1 MDKYYNGM
9 FGGVFKYTLC
19 TEDNNI
25 LLRWLLECCL
35 EIKID
40 TLILKDKEL
49 SKNNTHTKG
58 KVVDLYVQTNTELI
72 NVEINNHPHS
82 YNNERN
88 LAYLANLY
96 SRSVDISED
105 YNKVRKCIQLN
116 LTSGKKGIDLKSEY
130 VLLKR
135 NDLKEEVFSENFKI
149 YEINVDL
156 LKEAYYNNDVE
167 IVNKYKPVIMLTLNR
182 EELEEFSLGDERIME
197 YKKRV
202 EDLNSDPEFMVFMSR
217 EEDQRKT
224 ENTLRNIVNE
234 QSQELKEQSQRI
246 EKQTQKLETQTKQIE
261 NQTQELSNIKWNTAR
276 KLKEKNVD
284 IEIISETTG
293 LSIEEIQNL

>member
-1 MDKYYNGM
+1 MNKYYNGM
-9 FGGVFKYTLC
+9 FDGVFKNTLC
-19 TEDNNI
+19 TEDNNM

-49 SKNNTHTKG
+49 LKNSAYTKG
-58 KVVDLYVQTNTELI
+58 KIVDLYVETNTELI
-72 NVEINNHPHS
+72 NVEINNHPHD

-116 LTSGKKGIDLKSEY
+116 LTSGKKGIDLRSEY
-130 VLLKR
+130 ALLKR
-135 NDLKEEVFSENFKI
+135 NVLEEEVFSENFKI

-156 LKEAYYNNDVE
+156 LKEAYYNKDVE
-167 IVNKYKPVIMLTLNR
+167 IVNKYKPVIMLTLDR
-182 EELEEFSLGDERIME
+182 EELEEFSVGDERIME

-202 EDLNSDPEFMVFMSR
+202 EKLNSDPEFMVFMSR

-234 QSQELKEQSQRI
+234 QSQELKEQTQQL
-246 EKQTQKLETQTKQIE
+246 EKQTQKLEKQS
-261 NQTQELSNIKWNTAR
+261 QELSNIKVDTAR

-284 IEIISETTG
+284 IKIISETTG
-293 LSIEEIQNL
+293 LSIKEIQAL

>member
-1 MDKYYNGM
+1 MKKYYNGM
-9 FGGVFKYTLC
+9 FDSVFKNTLC
-19 TEDNNI
+19 DEDNNK
-25 LLRWLLECCL
+25 LLKWLLECCL

-40 TLILKDKEL
+40 KIKLKDKEL
-49 SKNNTHTKG
+49 LKNSTYTKG
-58 KVVDLYVQTNTELI
+58 KVVDLYVETDNELI
-72 NVEINNHPHS
+72 NVEINNHPHD

-96 SRSVDISED
+96 SRSVDISLG
-105 YNKVRKCIQLN
+105 YYKVRKCIQLN

-130 VLLKR
+130 ALLKR
-135 NDLKEEVFSENFKI
+135 NGIKEEMFSDSFKI

-156 LKEAYYNNDVE
+156 LKESYYNKNEE
-167 IVNKYKPVIMLTLNR
+167 IINKYKPVIMLTLNR
-182 EELEEFSLGDERIME
+182 EELEKFSLGDERIME
-197 YKKRV
+197 YKEKV
-202 EDLNSDPEFMVFMSR
+202 EKLNSDPEFMVFMSR

-234 QSQELKEQSQRI
+234 QSQELKQQSQRI

-261 NQTQELSNIKWNTAR
+261 KQTQELSNIKLDTAR

-284 IEIISETTG
+284 IKIISETTG

>member
-9 FGGVFKYTLC
+9 FDGVFKNTLC

-234 QSQELKEQSQRI
+234 QSQEIKQQSQRI
-246 EKQTQKLETQTKQIE
+246 EK
-261 NQTQELSNIKWNTAR
+261 QTQELSNIKWNTAR

-284 IEIISETTG
+284 IEIISETTD

>member
-9 FGGVFKYTLC
+9 FDGVFKNTLC
-19 TEDNNI
+19 TEDNNM

-49 SKNNTHTKG
+49 LKNSTHTKG
-58 KVVDLYVQTNTELI
+58 KVVDLYIETNTELI
-72 NVEINNHPHS
+72 NVEINNHPHG

-116 LTSGKKGIDLKSEY
+116 LTSGKKGIDLRSEY
-130 VLLKR
+130 ALLKR
-135 NDLKEEVFSENFKI
+135 NVLKEEVFSENFKI

-156 LKEAYYNNDVE
+156 LKEAYYNKDVE

-197 YKKRV
+197 YKKKV
-202 EDLNSDPEFMVFMSR
+202 EKLNSDPEFMVFMSR

-234 QSQELKEQSQRI
+234 QSQELKA
-246 EKQTQKLETQTKQIE
+246 QTQKLEKQTRKLQQLE
-261 NQTQELSNIKWNTAR
+261 KQTQELSNIKQDTAR

-284 IEIISETTG
+284 IKIISETTG

>member
-1 MDKYYNGM
+1 MNKYYNGM
-9 FGGVFKYTLC
+9 FDGVFKNTLC
-19 TEDNNI
+19 TEDNNM

-40 TLILKDKEL
+40 TLVLKDKEL
-49 SKNNTHTKG
+49 LKNSAYTKG
-58 KVVDLYVQTNTELI
+58 KIVDLYVETSTELI
-72 NVEINNHPHS
+72 NVEINNHPHG

-116 LTSGKKGIDLKSEY
+116 LTSGKKGIDLRSEY
-130 VLLKR
+130 ALLKR
-135 NDLKEEVFSENFKI
+135 NVLEEEVFSENFKI

-156 LKEAYYNNDVE
+156 LKEAYYNKDVE
-167 IVNKYKPVIMLTLNR
+167 IVNKYKPVIMLTLDR
-182 EELEEFSLGDERIME
+182 EELEEFSVGDERIME

-202 EDLNSDPEFMVFMSR
+202 EKLNSDPEFMVFMSR

-234 QSQELKEQSQRI
+234 QSQELKEQ
-246 EKQTQKLETQTKQIE
+246 TQK
-261 NQTQELSNIKWNTAR
+261 LSNIKQDTAR
-276 KLKEKNVD
+276 KMKNENIDV
-284 IEIISETTG
+284 ETISKVTG
-293 LSIEEIQNL
+293 LSIEQIQAL

>member
-1 MDKYYNGM
+1 MNKYYNGM
-9 FGGVFKYTLC
+9 FDGVFKNTLC
-19 TEDNNI
+19 TEDNNM

-40 TLILKDKEL
+40 TLVLKDKEL
-49 SKNNTHTKG
+49 LKNSAYTKG
-58 KVVDLYVQTNTELI
+58 KIVDLYVETNTELI
-72 NVEINNHPHS
+72 NVEINNHPHG

-116 LTSGKKGIDLKSEY
+116 LTSGKKGIDLRSEY
-130 VLLKR
+130 ALLKR
-135 NDLKEEVFSENFKI
+135 NVLEEEVFSENFKI

-156 LKEAYYNNDVE
+156 LKEAYYNKDVE
-167 IVNKYKPVIMLTLNR
+167 IVNKYKPVIMLTLDR
-182 EELEEFSLGDERIME
+182 EELEEFSVGDERIME

-202 EDLNSDPEFMVFMSR
+202 EKLNSDPEFMVFMSR

-234 QSQELKEQSQRI
+234 QSQEL
-246 EKQTQKLETQTKQIE
+246 
-261 NQTQELSNIKWNTAR
+261 SNIKYDTAR

-284 IEIISETTG
+284 IKIISETTG
-293 LSIEEIQNL
+293 LSIEEIQAI

>member
-1 MDKYYNGM
+1 MNKYYNGM
-9 FGGVFKYTLC
+9 FDGVFKNTLC

-49 SKNNTHTKG
+49 LKNSAYTKG
-58 KVVDLYVQTNTELI
+58 KIVDLYVETSTELI
-72 NVEINNHPHS
+72 NVEINNHPHG

-116 LTSGKKGIDLKSEY
+116 LTSGKKGIDLRSEY
-130 VLLKR
+130 ALLKR
-135 NDLKEEVFSENFKI
+135 NVLEEEVFSENFKI

-156 LKEAYYNNDVE
+156 LKEAYYNKDVE
-167 IVNKYKPVIMLTLNR
+167 IVNKYKPVIMLTLDR
-182 EELEEFSLGDERIME
+182 EELEEFSVGDERIME

-202 EDLNSDPEFMVFMSR
+202 EKLNSDPEFMVFMSR

-234 QSQELKEQSQRI
+234 QSQELKEQ
-246 EKQTQKLETQTKQIE
+246 TQK
-261 NQTQELSNIKWNTAR
+261 LSNIKQDTAR
-276 KLKEKNVD
+276 KMKNENIDV
-284 IEIISETTG
+284 ETISKVTG
-293 LSIEEIQNL
+293 LSIEQIQAL

>member
-9 FGGVFKYTLC
+9 FDGVFKNTLC

-284 IEIISETTG
+284 IEIISETTD